1 MIDYLLLLSKNDII
15 TNHILI
21 SDIDLD
27 KSNFKNNNYNY
38 ISNYKTVNFS
48 YSNFFDNDIFNKLF
62 RDFNK
67 TPFIKKNVNPYK
79 YSLHIINIISVLVMY
94 FSLVKKLIFLG
105 GGYGDSNATDDHIP
119 EAHKMRELAI
129 KNGVNP
135 DDIIVEDKSR
145 NTKEN
150 ILFALDLLDK
160 SNFDKVM
167 LITSEFHL
175 KRCNALIKKII
186 PGVSTILVKAPD
198 GIHDRD
204 NWFMSDNI
212 GDNNGKH
219 GSGKSLVE
227 NEARI
232 LIEGAC
238 NGTLENFE
246 VNNRPYNYN
255 LRIINK

>member
-1 MIDYLLLLSKNDII
+1 MKLSDYKNVELSKNIVDEIVFSNI
-15 TNHILI
+15 EDTGEFCYYALVFGHAMLI
-21 SDIDLD
+21 VERTL
-27 KSNFKNNNYNY
+27 KAVEM
-38 ISNYKTVNFS
+38 YKQ
-48 YSNFFDNDIFNKLF
+48 K
-62 RDFNK
+62 R
-67 TPFIKKNVNPYK
+67 
-79 YSLHIINIISVLVMY
+79 
-94 FSLVKKLIFLG
+94 VKKLVFMG
-105 GGYGDSNATDDHIP
+105 GGYGDSNVSKDHIP